1 MATITIYDETLGTTY
16 TINVT
21 LQYSVISSLDDGKVS
36 YYLSASTTARD
47 PLGQVIGPIV
57 VTDTDPLWGTYS
69 GVVTDV
75 VSDVI
80 EQIITAITGG
90 LLSSSSSSSSSSHSS
105 ASSSSSASSLNS
117 SSSSTS
123 STSSVNSSSSSTS
136 SNP

>member
-57 VTDTDPLWGTYS
+57 VTDTDQLWIDYS

-75 VSDVI
+75 VNDVI

-90 LLSSSSSSSSSSHSS
+90 LLSSSSSSSSHSS

-123 STSSVNSSSSSTS
+123 S
-136 SNP
+136 NP

>member
-21 LQYSVISSLDDGKVS
+21 LQYSVISFLDDGKVS

-90 LLSSSSSSSSSSHSS
+90 LLSSSSSSSSHSS

-123 STSSVNSSSSSTS
+123 S
-136 SNP
+136 NP